1 MFKGS
6 LLRGEYLYMPWS
18 SKDYPVSLKN
28 LHPEVRDKAIE
39 IANALL
45 YEGYEEGKAIA
56 IATAGAEKWAEHRH
70 KPIRKD
76 QENSQV

>member
-1 MFKGS
+1 MFTGVVKGRVS
-6 LLRGEYLYMPWS
+6 IMPWS

-45 YEGYEEGKAIA
+45 DDG
-56 IATAGAEKWAEHRH
+56 
-70 KPIRKD
+70 
-76 QENSQV
+76 